1 MFLLRILSTCKYL
14 QHARK
19 YRRAVVIYI
28 AYRFIR
34 KTFGKKGHTT
44 RKFRQ
49 NRVPPE
55 LFFRYGIHETA
66 FLKEPREGQSICYG
80 KFHNRRSLLTIRL
93 SMLRYARVCF
103 NILHNCCQQH
113 IEYLS
118 KAKVDD

>member
-66 FLKEPREGQSICYG
+66 FLKEPREGQ
-80 KFHNRRSLLTIRL
+80 RL